1 MGESTSTKEED
12 SNKHR
17 NMINFTW
24 ERIQSITIVIL
35 VIVILLM
42 QQCNGKKSEPVET
55 KVVTVTETVWDTLEV
70 EKKVYVPKWR
80 TKILKETDTVEVIV
94 QQEVDT
100 VSILKD
106 YYTKYVYNDTLF
118 LDSLGYISLT
128 DTITQN
134 KIITRN
140 PNYHIQIP
148 TKTLKETIYVNNR
161 EFYAGFGARTNGS
174 SINWMGLE
182 GLYRNKKGNIFTIG
196 LGTDTENKLSVG
208 GSIHWRIGGE

>member
-1 MGESTSTKEED
+1 MGESTITKEED
-12 SNKHR
+12 SNKLR

-42 QQCNGKKSEPVET
+42 QQCNEKKTEPIDT

-80 TKILKETDTVEVIV
+80 TKVVKETDTVEVII

-100 VSILKD
+100 MSILKD
-106 YYTKYVYNDTLF
+106 YYTQYIYNDTLL
-118 LDSLGYISLT
+118 LDSLGYITLT

-134 KIITRN
+134 KIMARN
-140 PNYHIQIP
+140 SNYQIQIP
-148 TKTLKETIYVNNR
+148 TNTLRETIYVNNR

-174 SINWMGLE
+174 NISWMGLE

-208 GSIHWRIGGE
+208 GSVHWRIGGG